1 MKYAELAEE
10 DMQLNARYVLRNGNL
25 NLKYYVMTMTNLPY
39 ILALLNNQS
48 ICGKL

>member
-25 NLKYYVMTMTNLPY
+25 NLKFYGMTNLPY
-39 ILALLNNQS
+39 ILALLNNRS